1 MNFSTGEKPTSL
13 TQPMG
18 RLPKNGVNI
27 GGRNNSVGD
36 NTNVGY
42 QLYAQNRQGIEG
54 RIFRAEGDSTI
65 DQIPNENLNLRI
77 NRVTSKEYKE
87 RHEKK

>member
-42 QLYAQNRQGIEG
+42 
-54 RIFRAEGDSTI
+54 
-65 DQIPNENLNLRI
+65 
-77 NRVTSKEYKE
+77 
-87 RHEKK
+87 